1 MNSLLK
7 TQFFVILSFLLLASN
22 ILQAQHFHT
31 GFEPG
36 ETYNYFQ
43 STNPIEDTTAF
54 DGNFFHRTIASQEY
68 ALGLEFPL
76 PDSLNNTN
84 LQIEFDAWLRFNSA
98 PSKAIFVLSLMR
110 NDSLLYWHGIK
121 ADDVLD
127 SISVWKQ
134 LSASFKLP
142 ANYGKDAILKAY
154 LWNPGAEVFDI
165 DNLTISMEQLQM
177 PTFMPDLHRE
187 VATGLPQVLTQNTY
201 YELLF
206 FPETAS
212 FLLADKRGRYLTHPL
227 VHFADF
233 ERDGMREVVYSG
245 KWKLLRKRE
254 KNGKVSLHLRN
265 RSAIGRIDLTI
276 AADFDSPRIDFI
288 VETRLKPGIRLFRN
302 ALQLPFYD
310 EPSRIM
316 RKNSLEDQE
325 EFQQEYHLAKQGV
338 IIGEG
343 IRSIGLYHLQQLSS
357 AQIDTDEK
365 VLLLNMEYHQDQP
378 MVHFPMRTDT
388 TDFYEDL
395 SARKTTKRTRT
406 TNGFNL
412 VLGTNISNIPRFM
425 PVPDG
430 FEAAIIWTEH
440 ADWTN
445 IRTHRA
451 VNFGHEDITDAA
463 EATGGFV
470 KYSIPVSKSV
480 FYNNPDSITN
490 TTASNGIFN
499 ELHATIQ
506 TDSAFFDLL
515 RQLYTAG
522 HDICLHTPEQFSS
535 SRKNLKEALRF
546 MNTQFSSPTWIDHGY
561 NNKPWNNR
569 ENIVCDGLLAY
580 SPQYARDLW
589 QEFGV
594 RYFWN
599 PYLETLNPFDEWA
612 FNGHFQLPFPGF
624 GDRFPDEAITT
635 HPAIPE
641 AILWGTTG
649 TMEVP
654 QERLWDYYFHPGRL
668 ASLINFRTVHINH
681 VYPAWAREGKGFWR
695 FDESGKIV
703 APQGFNQALSRL
715 ADLHDDHK
723 LLPTTIAKHLA
734 YVEAINKLE
743 YNIVAQGHVEILNSG
758 TQKIS
763 GLNLAVSSDSVEV
776 NGEIPESKKVD
787 GDTLFWFDLKAG
799 ETAIIRYW

>member
-7 TQFFVILSFLLLASN
+7 TQFFILLFLFLFASHF
-22 ILQAQHFHT
+22 LQAQHFYT
-31 GFEPG
+31 GFEPD
-36 ETYNYFQ
+36 ETADYWQN
-43 STNPIEDTTAF
+43 TNPIEDTTAF
-54 DGNFFHRTIASQEY
+54 SGSFYHQTIASHEY
-68 ALGLEFPL
+68 ALGLEFLL
-76 PDSLNNTN
+76 PDTLQNNN
-84 LQIEFDAWLRFNSA
+84 LRIKFGAWLRFNAA
-98 PSKAIFVLSLMR
+98 PSKAIFVLSLAS

-127 SISVWKQ
+127 STAVWKH

-142 ANYGKDAILKAY
+142 ANYGKNAILKAY
-154 LWNPGAEVFDI
+154 LWNPGGEVFDI
-165 DNLTISMEQLQM
+165 DDLTINLEPLQM
-177 PTFMPDLHRE
+177 PSFMPETHRE
-187 VATGLPQVLTQNTY
+187 VSSGLPQVLAQNTY

-206 FPETAS
+206 FPETATV
-212 FLLADKRGRYLTHPL
+212 LLADNRGRHLTYPL
-227 VHFADF
+227 VHLAEF
-233 ERDGMREVVYSG
+233 ESDGLRKEVVSG

-254 KNGKVSLHLRN
+254 KDGKVSLHLRN
-265 RSAIGRIDLTI
+265 RSPIGRIDLKIITS
-276 AADFDSPRIDFI
+276 FNSPRIDFT
-288 VETRLKPGIRLFRN
+288 VETKLKPYIRLFRH

-316 RKNSLEDQE
+316 RKNSLEDHEQ
-325 EFQQEYHLAKQGV
+325 FQQEYYLANQGL

-343 IRSIGLYHLQQLSS
+343 IRALSLYHLHQLSS
-357 AQIDTDEK
+357 AQIHADEK
-365 VLLLNMEYHQDQP
+365 TLLLNLEYHLDQP

-388 TDFYEDL
+388 TDFFEDV
-395 SARKTTKRTRT
+395 SARQTKKRILT

-412 VLGTNISNIPRFM
+412 ILGANISNIPRFM

-445 IRTHRA
+445 IRSHRA
-451 VNFGHEDITDAA
+451 VNFGHQEITHADK
-463 EATGGFV
+463 ATGGFV
-470 KYSIPVSKSV
+470 KYGIPVSKSV

-490 TTASNGIFN
+490 TAASNGLFN

-506 TDSAFFDLL
+506 MDSAFFDLL
-515 RQLYTAG
+515 SQLDAAG

-535 SRKNLKEALRF
+535 SRSNLREALQF
-546 MNTQFSSPTWIDHGY
+546 MNTHFSSPTWIDHGY

-569 ENIVCDGLLAY
+569 ENLVCDGLLAY

-589 QEFGV
+589 QEYGV

-612 FNGHFQLPFPGF
+612 FNGHFQLPYPGF
-624 GDRFPDEAITT
+624 GDRFPDKPITQ

-641 AILWGTTG
+641 ALLWGTTG
-649 TMEVP
+649 TLEVP

-668 ASLINFRTVHINH
+668 DGLINFRSVHINH

-695 FDESGKIV
+695 FDQSGKMI
-703 APQGFNQALSRL
+703 APMGFNQALARL
-715 ADLHDDHK
+715 ADLRDAHK
-723 LLPTTIAKHLA
+723 LLPTTIDKQLA
-734 YVEAINKLE
+734 YFESVSKLE
-743 YNIVAQGHVEILNSG
+743 YNIIAQGHVEIVNHG
-758 TQKIS
+758 NRKIN
-763 GLNLAVSSDSVEV
+763 GLNLAVSSSSVRV
-776 NGEIPESKKVD
+776 NGAVPKSKKVD
-787 GDTLFWFDLKAG
+787 DDTIFWFDLKAG